1 MSLPSQRALVAPLVA
16 QNPITLQILGVCSA
30 LAVTRSLATALLMSA
45 SLTAVLA
52 ASNLTI
58 SLIRSQIPR
67 SVRLIVQITII
78 SSLVIVTDQV
88 LRAYAFELS
97 RQLSVFVGLIVTN
110 CIVLGRAESFALHHG
125 PGESLL
131 DGIGNGLGYSIVLIL
146 VGGTRELFGTGALLG
161 VPLLPLAREGGWYVP
176 MGGLL
181 LPPSAFFLIGLLI
194 WAIRSWRREQVE
206 PLEYPDAVAGREGE
220 P

>member
-1 MSLPSQRALVAPLVA
+1 MSRLLRTLLAPLVE
-16 QNPITLQILGVCSA
+16 QNPITLQILGICSA
-30 LAVTRSLATALLMSA
+30 LAVTRSLATALLMSV
-45 SLTAVLA
+45 SVTAVVA
-52 ASNLTI
+52 ASNFSI
-58 SLIRSQIPR
+58 SLLRHQIPR

-110 CIVLGRAESFALHHG
+110 CMVLGRAESFALHNR

-131 DGIGNGLGYSIVLIL
+131 DGIGNGLGYSAVLIS
-146 VGGTRELFGTGALLG
+146 VGAVRELLGAGTLLG
-161 VPLLPLAREGGWYVP
+161 ATVLPLAHEGGWYVP
-176 MGGLL
+176 VGLFL

-194 WAIRSWRREQVE
+194 WALRSWRRDQVE
-206 PLEYPDAVAGREGE
+206 PPEFPNVAAAEEVRR
-220 P
+220 

>member
-1 MSLPSQRALVAPLVA
+1 MNAPRALLAPLVE
-16 QNPITLQILGVCSA
+16 QNPITLQILGICSA

-45 SLTAVLA
+45 SVTAVLA
-52 ASNLTI
+52 ASNFSI
-58 SLIRSQIPR
+58 SLIRHQIPR

-110 CIVLGRAESFALHHG
+110 CIVLGRAESFALHNG
-125 PGESLL
+125 PGQSLL
-131 DGIGNGLGYSIVLIL
+131 DGIGNGLGYSAVLIA
-146 VGGTRELFGTGALLG
+146 VGTLRELFGAGTLLG
-161 VPLLPLAREGGWYVP
+161 APVFALAREGGWYVP
-176 MGGLL
+176 MGLFL

-194 WAIRSWRREQVE
+194 WALRSWRREQVE
-206 PLEYPDAVAGREGE
+206 PAEYPDALASREALR
-220 P
+220 